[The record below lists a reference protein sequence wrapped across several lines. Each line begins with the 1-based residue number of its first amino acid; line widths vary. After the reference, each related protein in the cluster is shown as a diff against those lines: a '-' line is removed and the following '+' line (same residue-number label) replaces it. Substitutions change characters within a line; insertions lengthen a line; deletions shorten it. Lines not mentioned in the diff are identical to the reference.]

1 MLLETVMDNMMGRQ
15 KDACTLVRMLALR
28 GLGNIAAGSPEK
40 VRASSASRPAL
51 GAQGGLWPSGDATCP
66 RQGGSL
72 AGELATSSPW

>member
-40 VRASSASRPAL
+40 VRASSASWPRWGHK
-51 GAQGGLWPSGDATCP
+51 GAGGHREMP
-66 RQGGSL
+66 L
-72 AGELATSSPW
+72 AQDKVGL